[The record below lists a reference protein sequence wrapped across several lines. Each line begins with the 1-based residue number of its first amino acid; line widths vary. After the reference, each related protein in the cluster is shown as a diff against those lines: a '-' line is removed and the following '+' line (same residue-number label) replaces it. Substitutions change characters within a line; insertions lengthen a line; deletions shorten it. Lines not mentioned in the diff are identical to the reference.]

1 MSVYVVVRVRLAA
14 TASTLVLTAAAC
26 WGGAAPAVAAKA
38 VPPGVSG
45 ATQYTETL
53 PGPGG
58 EESTRQIGKE
68 DRRPGA
74 SAKATLGKQNAERL
88 EELGPEGKAA
98 ASLAAAGVTGSAAG
112 PGAAGHADAGA
123 GEEKVGRG
131 TEPSGS
137 SAAGQLLGQVTG
149 TSGSQGMGV
158 LLPLLIAAA
167 ALIAVGYLVGRRRT
181 LRAHD

>member
-1 MSVYVVVRVRLAA
+1 MAVWGVG
-14 TASTLVLTAAAC
+14 TAAA
-26 WGGAAPAVAAKA
+26 ARA

-58 EESTRQIGKE
+58 EESTRQIGTE
-68 DRRPGA
+68 QRQSGS
-74 SAKATLGKQNAERL
+74 SAKGKLGAQNAGRL

-98 ASLAAAGVTGSAAG
+98 AELAAAGVTGSGGGPGSGHGAAG
-112 PGAAGHADAGA
+112 PAGKGAGNLAGGRGGAGAAGGTRGGA
-123 GEEKVGRG
+123 
-131 TEPSGS
+131 EPSGS
-137 SAAGQLLGQVTG
+137 SPVGQLLGRVTG

-167 ALIAVGYLVGRRRT
+167 ALVAIGYLLGRRRIVRT
-181 LRAHD
+181 HD